1 MVTLFINSAILPLTA
16 IWHMLIIKT
25 TASFYSIQLCI
36 GNKMGDI
43 IQANQPVPRNLSA
56 EEISR
61 LEDEEKLL
69 RVLQPDV
76 LERIRRCLATSRQK
90 IEPYIVENNEA
101 FYFSLM
107 NVKDTEQ
114 RSRLV
119 RKIQQWQ
126 LGIDVDLSGLPRPL
140 HQLLQP
146 HRALSQRLMYVL
158 VLGGIAGTIA
168 GVLAM
173 AVSVLAVSA
182 VELILGTAFDAFGEM
197 QVTAVSFVIF
207 AVLGWMAA
215 TPFFWNRLDR

>member
-1 MVTLFINSAILPLTA
+1 MDTPNSDLFPLDSGLVSVNNYETEFD
-16 IWHMLIIKT
+16 KP
-25 TASFYSIQLCI
+25 SQKCI
-36 GNKMGDI
+36 GSKMSNL
-43 IQANQPVPRNLSA
+43 APPNQLVPDRLSA
-56 EEISR
+56 EEILQ
-61 LEDEEKLL
+61 LENEEKLL

-76 LERIRRCLATSRQK
+76 LERVKQCLATSRQK
-90 IEPYIVENNEA
+90 IEPYVVENNGA
-101 FYFSLM
+101 VYFSLM

-114 RSRLV
+114 RRRAI

-146 HRALSQRLMYVL
+146 HRTLSQRLMYVL
-158 VLGGIAGTIA
+158 VLSGMAGTVA

-182 VELILGTAFDAFGEM
+182 VELILGTSFDAFGEL

-207 AVLGWMAA
+207 AVLGWMAV